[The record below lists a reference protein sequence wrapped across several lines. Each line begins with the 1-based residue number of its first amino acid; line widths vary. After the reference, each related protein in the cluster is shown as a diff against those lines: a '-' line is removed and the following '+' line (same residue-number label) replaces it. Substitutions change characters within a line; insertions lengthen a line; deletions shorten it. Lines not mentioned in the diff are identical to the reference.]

1 MLDKRTL
8 NLKHHAVKTTMP
20 ATLTTLECSIMRF
33 KILLAKAKCG
43 SSSVHVNE
51 NGAVTNK
58 KQVVCGFA
66 IVPLLILGKHNK
78 LVLSPPSQPS
88 GETQ

>member
-1 MLDKRTL
+1 MP
-8 NLKHHAVKTTMP
+8 AMP
-20 ATLTTLECSIMRF
+20 ATLAMVECSIVRL
-33 KILLAKAKCG
+33 KILLAKPKCR
-43 SSSVHVNE
+43 SSSVPVNE

-66 IVPLLILGKHNK
+66 IVPLLIFGKHNK